1 MPSSWPQPAVLTN
14 LLTSSSITHKDDD
27 GKESNKYRVLA
38 LYKFVSPIIPM
49 SSLPDLKS
57 ELDRLCRQHSARGT
71 ILLAEEGI
79 NGTICYPFKNKSKS
93 KTIIVDSDKDDDKT
107 ATTTITKKD
116 NDAKNVNYDG
126 SDYDDEKKEHYSEQ
140 STDIVDDND
149 ELLSFLQNKFDHSL
163 RIRISVVDQS
173 IFSRLKIRIKSE
185 IVTMKKEGNKCRN
198 SNNDTDGND
207 AGSDYTTIATTAHT
221 CGPCCP
227 TKEVGEY
234 VSPREWNKLLL
245 DPETVVVDT
254 RNEYEIDVGTF
265 QNSINPHTQSFV
277 EFPDWIRANIIGN
290 GEDDGKKKIAMFC
303 TGGIRCEKATNV
315 CLQLIPKTKN
325 VSVYHLEGG
334 ILAYLDEFAEKRDE
348 SLFKGDCYVFD
359 QRVAVTYGNKP
370 STIFREKCH
379 ACRHPLSCDDLKR
392 DDYVQ
397 GLSCKYCF
405 DQLSKKQQERFT
417 QRQKQ
422 MELALKS
429 GKQHIHDS
437 KEQNIDHNKKTC
449 IRR

>member
-1 MPSSWPQPAVLTN
+1 MPSSWPQPAVLR
-14 LLTSSSITHKDDD
+14 SITQNKNDD
-27 GKESNKYRVLA
+27 GKEYNTYRVLA
-38 LYKFVSPIIPM
+38 LYKFVSPVIPI

-57 ELDRLCRQHSARGT
+57 ELELLCRQYSARGT

-79 NGTICYPFKNKSKS
+79 NGTICYPFKKKSKL
-93 KTIIVDSDKDDDKT
+93 KIIIVDSDKVDDKT
-107 ATTTITKKD
+107 LTTAITKKE
-116 NDAKNVNYDG
+116 NDTKNVNNDDN
-126 SDYDDEKKEHYSEQ
+126 DYNEEKKEHNSEQ
-140 STDIVDDND
+140 STDIDDDDEND
-149 ELLSFLQNKFDHSL
+149 DLLSFLQNKFDHSL
-163 RIRISVVDQS
+163 RIRISNADQS

-185 IVTMKKEGNKCRN
+185 IVTMQKEGDKCRRN
-198 SNNDTDGND
+198 SNNDNDGND
-207 AGSDYTTIATTAHT
+207 DTART
-221 CGPCCP
+221 CDPCCP

-245 DPETVVVDT
+245 DPETFVVDT

-265 QNSINPHTQSFV
+265 QNAINPHTQSFV
-277 EFPDWIRANIIGN
+277 EFPDWIRANIIRN
-290 GEDDGKKKIAMFC
+290 GEGDGNNDSNDKKSAEKKKIAMFC

-315 CLQLIPKTKN
+315 CLQLIPKTED

-334 ILAYLDEFAEKRDE
+334 ILAYLDEFAEKQDE

-359 QRVAVTYGNKP
+359 QRVAVTYGNKL
-370 STIFREKCH
+370 STRFREKCH

-422 MELALKS
+422 MELALKN
-429 GKQHIHDS
+429 GRQHIHDP
-437 KEQNIDHNKKTC
+437 KEQKIDHNKKTC